1 MGFGE
6 LGRLAAKNYRR
17 LISQRASD
25 YTITRVTGETVNDA
39 GEVVEQTATHTESLW
54 CFTPRNTTEQVISGE
69 RTRGT
74 LQGLAWH
81 SANLELDDQLTHG
94 GTDYEVSNM
103 TVMPDEQ
110 NPVFAELVLQRQDG
124 P

>member
-6 LGRLAAKNYRR
+6 MGRLAAKNYRR
-17 LISQRASD
+17 LISQRASN
-25 YTITRVTGETVNDA
+25 YTITRVIGESLNDA
-39 GEVVEQTATHTESLW
+39 GEVVEETATHTESVW

-74 LQGLAWH
+74 LQGLAH
-81 SANLELDDQLTHG
+81 HTADLHLDDQLTHG
-94 GTDYEVSNM
+94 GTDYEISNI
-103 TVMPDEQ
+103 TVMPDKK
-110 NPVFAELVLQRQDG
+110 NPVFMELVLQIQDG